1 MSNSSEQD
9 SSSVHEI
16 VASEPRLS
24 KTQIFSFQR
33 LLKTA
38 DTMTDSYFRLKG
50 INKKRRLEC
59 RFGPASKKRDMDGVK
74 LGFGDSSDD
83 EDEGEEDAAAE
94 TAEPVDTQVC
104 RALVKTLCALTS
116 TEEPGRLETPQ
127 QAMRW
132 ASNTLLQYKQATVD
146 KTRRESQLYVFDTDQ
161 TMAAFKLMTELN
173 SLLSQTRTKAQ

>member
-1 MSNSSEQD
+1 MSNSSEQEC
-9 SSSVHEI
+9 SSVHEI
-16 VASEPRLS
+16 VASEARLS
-24 KTQIFSFQR
+24 KSQIFSFQR

-38 DTMTDSYFRLKG
+38 DTMTDSCFRLKS

-59 RFGPASKKRDMDGVK
+59 KFGPATKKRVVDGVK

-83 EDEGEEDAAAE
+83 DEEDAEAE

-116 TEEPGRLETPQ
+116 AEEPGRLETPQ

-132 ASNTLLQYKQATVD
+132 ASNTLLEYKKATVD
-146 KTRRESQLYVFDTDQ
+146 KTRRESQLYVFNTDQ